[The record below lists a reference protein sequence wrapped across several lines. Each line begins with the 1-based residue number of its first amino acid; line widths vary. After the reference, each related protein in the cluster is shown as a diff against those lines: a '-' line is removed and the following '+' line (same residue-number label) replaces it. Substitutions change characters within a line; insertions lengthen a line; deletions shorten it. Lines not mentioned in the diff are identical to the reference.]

1 MDRRIRLLLEIFD
14 QAFAGSSWH
23 GTPLWGSLRGV
34 GVPEALW
41 RPGRNRHN
49 IWELVLHTAYWKSMV
64 RRRLLRDPQISFPRV
79 GSNWPGLPERADR
92 GAWKRDTALLRH
104 EHELL
109 RRTIARFNPAQLG
122 RRGWRSK
129 WSNIQHIYGIASH
142 DLYHAGQIQL
152 LKRLYRSR
160 GGKGSGPRKSATE
173 PRLSMR
179 G

>member
-1 MDRRIRLLLEIFD
+1 MDRRIRLLLAVFD

-23 GTPLWGSLRGV
+23 GTTLRGSLRGLRV
-34 GVPEALW
+34 EEALW
-41 RPGRNRHN
+41 RPGQGRHN

-64 RRRLLRDPQISFPRV
+64 RRRLLREPQISFPRA
-79 GSNWPGLPERADR
+79 GSNWPGLPARTDR
-92 GAWKRDTALLRH
+92 RAWKRDTALLGQ

-109 RRTIARFNPAQLG
+109 RRTIARFDPAQLG

-160 GGKGSGPRKSATE
+160 APSIAGGAAGSA
-173 PRLSMR
+173 R
-179 G
+179 GR